1 MDVGDSYHLFLLGA
15 DTQLSVSDIVT
26 KKRRTVCQ
34 NETSHFQG
42 GLVFI
47 VIDYVGYAAGFLVTF
62 AFLPQIM
69 RVYKLKSAREISLLF
84 NTSTLL
90 GAICWFTYGI
100 VLGLVPIIVWNIIAI
115 LLTSLLMFYKL
126 KYGRQ

>member
-1 MDVGDSYHLFLLGA
+1 
-15 DTQLSVSDIVT
+15 
-26 KKRRTVCQ
+26 
-34 NETSHFQG
+34 
-42 GLVFI
+42 
-47 VIDYVGYAAGFLVTF
+47 VIDYVGYVAGFLVTF
-62 AFLPQIM
+62 AFLPQIL

-90 GAICWFTYGI
+90 GAICWFIYGI

-115 LLTSLLMFYKL
+115 LLTSLLMVYKL